1 MQATPSSSQEPKV
14 EVSLMAAA
22 EIQDALLVVLH
33 DLRRLEGLL
42 DHATEILL
50 ARFHEAHA
58 LLGDESVAASPTL
71 AAVREALR
79 GAVTELQFHDMA
91 VQLITHTQQV
101 LQGCAFRLAAE
112 VIPPE
117 EGEELVPCVPR
128 LPERPNPVTQGEM
141 DAGSVELF

>member
-1 MQATPSSSQEPKV
+1 MAQTSQEPKV
-14 EVSLMAAA
+14 EVPVVAVA
-22 EIQDALLVVLH
+22 EIQDALLVVMH

-42 DHATEILL
+42 DHAAENLL
-50 ARFHEAHA
+50 ARFQDANA
-58 LLGDESVAASPTL
+58 LLDDASVAASPQF
-71 AAVREALR
+71 AAVREALH

-91 VQLITHTQQV
+91 VQLIAHTQKV

-112 VIPPE
+112 AMPPE
-117 EGEELVPCVPR
+117 EGEEVAPCMPM

>member
-1 MQATPSSSQEPKV
+1 MQATPPPSQEPKV
-14 EVSLMAAA
+14 EVPLMAAA
-22 EIQDALLVVLH
+22 EIQDALLVVMH

-42 DHATEILL
+42 DHAAEVLL
-50 ARFHEAHA
+50 ARFHEANA
-58 LLGDESVAASPTL
+58 LLNNEAVAASPTL
-71 AAVREALR
+71 AAVRQALR

-112 VIPPE
+112 VMPPE
-117 EGEELVPCVPR
+117 EGEDVAPCVPR

>member
-1 MQATPSSSQEPKV
+1 MQATPSSFQEPKV
-14 EVSLMAAA
+14 EVPVMAAA
-22 EIQDALLVVLH
+22 EIQDALLVVMH

-50 ARFHEAHA
+50 ARFHDAHA
-58 LLGDESVAASPTL
+58 LLGDQAVAASPTL

-117 EGEELVPCVPR
+117 EGEEVVPCVPR

>member
-1 MQATPSSSQEPKV
+1 MQTMPPPSEEPKV
-14 EVSLMAAA
+14 EVPVMAAA
-22 EIQDALLVVLH
+22 EIQDALLVVMH

-42 DHATEILL
+42 DHATEVLL
-50 ARFHEAHA
+50 ARFHEANA
-58 LLGDESVAASPTL
+58 LLSVEAVTASPAL

-91 VQLITHTQQV
+91 VQLITHTQKV

-117 EGEELVPCVPR
+117 EGEDAASCAPR